1 MCYWICLLQYMLDM
15 FSHRWVWMFFSEGK
29 PSGSAP
35 AHRHG
40 RRRGEAEDPRPRPR
54 SCPRRRHV
62 HHAGARLCRAKPCPV
77 SKGVKHHIVHI
88 WHFSRIFQAV
98 PSVRKFQEVF
108 LVNLVF
114 CKFRISYSSR
124 FITWKHMC
132 VLKLGLQFSQS
143 YPVFFPQV
151 LFFLLLLLC

>member
-1 MCYWICLLQYMLDM
+1 M
-15 FSHRWVWMFFSEGK
+15 FSHRWVLMFFSEGK

-54 SCPRRRHV
+54 SCPGRHV
-62 HHAGARLCRAKPCPV
+62 HHAGARAKPCPV

-108 LVNLVF
+108 FVNLVF

-124 FITWKHMC
+124 FNISSPENTC
-132 VLKLGLQFSQS
+132 VFWNLDFSFPSLWQS
-143 YPVFFPQV
+143 FFPKFCFSCCSCCANSV
-151 LFFLLLLLC
+151 TVHTKKHS